1 LLFMKTSF
9 RTFAAGLALVVATL
23 PAATRAQQAA
33 PSVARAAATRP
44 SALAPVLDSLRAVDG
59 VSRVL
64 PVPAGTD
71 PRYTARFD
79 AVRLDDFA
87 AELRALERVERQF
100 ISLDRNRFN
109 RSDSLDA
116 EILAL
121 RLRDRIAELRH
132 RGYLLPLGSRSG
144 FHFNFA
150 GLPESARFATVADY
164 DRYIA
169 RMQSF
174 RTHTEQQI
182 ALLREG
188 IRTGMTMPRAVL
200 EGYERTAS
208 MHVATDPASSAFAR
222 PLMQLPASFSPEDR
236 VRITRDGMDAIR
248 NSVIPGFAMFAR
260 FLEAEYIPAS
270 RTSLGVAALP
280 DGRAYYEHRVRM
292 YTTLDITPEQ
302 VHAIGAENVARMRKE
317 MDAIRAEVGFQGD
330 HAAFVEHLRL
340 DPRFTV
346 ATESEYLALVS
357 HASKLMDGN
366 LPQLFSRLPVT
377 PYGVRP
383 MPAHVAPRQSA
394 GYYDR
399 GDANG
404 TRAGWVNINTSM
416 LPSRPTWAARALA
429 FHEGVPGHHLQIMLT
444 QERAGLSSLQRGG
457 VTVFVEGWGLYA
469 EKLGLDVGLY
479 DDPYDRFGMW
489 SYQIWR
495 ACRLVVDSG
504 MHALGWSR
512 ERAIAYMAENTGM
525 TVEAVTAEI
534 DRHITEPGQGLAYTM
549 GELEITALRR
559 QAEQRL
565 GARFDIRA
573 FHEAVLENG
582 AVPLPM
588 LRREVTQ
595 WIERIASQAPGVK
608 LSDTPAP

>member
-1 LLFMKTSF
+1 MTTPRLRHAAAFALLLL
-9 RTFAAGLALVVATL
+9 AAPQAI
-23 PAATRAQQAA
+23 PAQQSAS
-33 PSVARAAATRP
+33 PPARVSP
-44 SALAPVLDSLRAVDG
+44 LAPILESLRAVDT
-59 VSRVL
+59 VSHTL
-64 PVPAGTD
+64 PVPAGVD
-71 PRYTARFD
+71 PRYSARFD

-87 AELRALERVERQF
+87 TEQAALERVQAQF
-100 ISLDRNRFN
+100 NALDRSTFDHG
-109 RSDSLDA
+109 DSLDA
-116 EILAL
+116 EILQL
-121 RLRDRIAELRH
+121 RLRDRIAELRF

-144 FHFNFA
+144 FHFGFA
-150 GLPESARFATVADY
+150 GAPEDSRFATVADY

-174 RTHTEQQI
+174 REHTHHQI

-188 IRTGMTMPRAVL
+188 IRSGVTMPRAVL
-200 EGYERTAS
+200 DGYDRTAS
-208 MHVATDPASSAFAR
+208 MHVVADPAASPFAR
-222 PLMQLPASFSPEDR
+222 PLARVPASFSAEDR
-236 VRITRDGMDAIR
+236 ARIQRDGMAAIR
-248 NSVIPGFAMFAR
+248 ASVLPAFAEFAR
-260 FLEAEYIPAS
+260 FLAEEYIPAS
-270 RTSLGVAALP
+270 RQSLGVDALP
-280 DGRAYYEHRVRM
+280 NGRAYYEHRVRM
-292 YTTLDITPEQ
+292 YTTLDISPEA
-302 VHAIGAENVARMRKE
+302 VHDVGVENVTRIRKE
-317 MDAIRAEVGFQGD
+317 MDAIRAEVGFAGD
-330 HAAFVEHLRL
+330 HAAFVEHLRS

-346 ATESEYLALVS
+346 ATEAEYLALVS

-399 GDANG
+399 GVPNG

-416 LPSRPTWAARALA
+416 LRSRPTWAARALA
-429 FHEGVPGHHLQIMLT
+429 FHEGVPGHHLQIMLAL
-444 QERAGLSSLQRGG
+444 ERTAISSLRRGGG

-495 ACRLVVDSG
+495 ACRLVVDTG

-559 QAEQRL
+559 AAEARL
-565 GARFDIRA
+565 GSRFDLRA
-573 FHEAVLENG
+573 FHEAVLRNG
-582 AVPLPM
+582 ALPLPA
-588 LRREVTQ
+588 LRREVTR
-595 WIERIASQAPGVK
+595 WIERTALEV
-608 LSDTPAP
+608 

>member
-1 LLFMKTSF
+1 MKTSF

-33 PSVARAAATRP
+33 PAVARAAATRP
-44 SALAPVLDSLRAVDG
+44 STLAPVLDSLRAVDG

-64 PVPAGTD
+64 PVPTGTN

-87 AELRALERVERQF
+87 TELRALERVERQF
-100 ISLDRNRFN
+100 QSLDRNRFN

-121 RLRDRIAELRH
+121 RLRDRIAELRY

-182 ALLREG
+182 ALMREG

-200 EGYERTAS
+200 EGYERTAA

-222 PLMQLPASFSPEDR
+222 PLMQLPASFSVEDR
-236 VRITRDGMDAIR
+236 ARITRDGMEAIR

-302 VHAIGAENVARMRKE
+302 VHEIGVENVVRMRKE

-404 TRAGWVNINTSM
+404 TRAGWVNINTSL

-495 ACRLVVDSG
+495 ACRLVVDTG

-525 TVEAVTAEI
+525 TIEAVTAEI

-549 GELEITALRR
+549 GELEITELRR

-582 AVPLPM
+582 AVPLPI